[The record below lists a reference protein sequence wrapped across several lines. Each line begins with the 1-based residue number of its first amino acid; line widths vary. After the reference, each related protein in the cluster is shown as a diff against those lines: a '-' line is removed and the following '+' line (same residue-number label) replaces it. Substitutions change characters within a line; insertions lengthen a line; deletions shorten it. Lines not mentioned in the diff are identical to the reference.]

1 MADEITYQVYLK
13 LVNGNRKPGWAI
25 AAQTVD
31 QTGTDY
37 NWTTQTISNAA
48 AEALALGDIGTPGMM
63 MLHNLGANYIEIGY
77 DDTGF
82 KPTVKVLAG
91 EYSLFRHAQAAP
103 QALAN
108 TAPVEIQFLLLEA

>member
-48 AEALALGDIGTPGMM
+48 AEALALGDIGTPGLMM
-63 MLHNLGANYIEIGY
+63 VQNLGANYIEIGY

-82 KPTVKVLAG
+82 KPTVKLLAG
-91 EYSLFRHAQAAP
+91 EWACFRLAKAAP
-103 QALAN
+103 QAQAI
-108 TAPVEIQFLLLEA
+108 TGAVVVEFFLIEA